1 MFYSRIQ
8 SWCTQRVANLGLVAL
23 LILMYMAF
31 WHDRSS
37 HIPHDENPAETPSG
51 RGRHH
56 HHRERITNSQL
67 VLVYYTLFVHFWG
80 LCFPIRL
87 CWAIRS
93 TIRGLKKAGTQQLT
107 TLPKSLSIHVPK
119 SSGSESG
126 YEDSICSNCSSDD
139 IELSSTPASEW
150 EEELIVHAIIVP
162 NYKEDLDTLRETL
175 DVLASHTLAISS
187 YEVGSGL
194 LMQRL
199 PETVCIY

>member
-23 LILMYMAF
+23 VILMYMAF

-37 HIPHDENPAETPSG
+37 HIPHDENPAATPSG

-67 VLVYYTLFVHFWG
+67 ILVCYTLFVHFLG

-87 CWAIRS
+87 CWATRS
-93 TIRGLKKAGTQQLT
+93 TIRGLKKGGTQQLT
-107 TLPKSLSIHVPK
+107 CLPKSLSIHVPK

-139 IELSSTPASEW
+139 IELSSNQASEW

-187 YEVGSGL
+187 YEVGSGPS
-194 LMQRL
+194 MQRL